1 MNENIA
7 AVLFA
12 FSAGFII
19 VVHTMIVYA
28 VGLRHGA
35 GIYNKVE
42 RFILKHAYVHE
53 DDAADLDDLDDLDDL
68 QDYYQD
74 DRYIGKYVIIGGYQK
89 DDQKEN

>member
-19 VVHTMIVYA
+19 VVHTMIIYA
-28 VGLRHGA
+28 IGLRHGA

-42 RFILKHAYVHE
+42 KFILKHAYINDPADP
-53 DDAADLDDLDDLDDL
+53 DDMDYLDDL
-68 QDYYQD
+68 QDYYD
-74 DRYIGKYVIIGGYQK
+74 DEDRYIGKYVIMGGFKKDGDQK
-89 DDQKEN
+89 D

>member
-1 MNENIA
+1 MNENIV

-19 VVHTMIVYA
+19 VVHTMIIYA

-53 DDAADLDDLDDLDDL
+53 DDAADLDDLDDL
-68 QDYYQD
+68 QDYYQE
-74 DRYIGKYVIIGGYQK
+74 DRYIGKYVIVGGCKK

>member
-53 DDAADLDDLDDLDDL
+53 DDAADLDDLDDL

>member
-1 MNENIA
+1 MNENVA

-42 RFILKHAYVHE
+42 RFILKHAYVQE
-53 DDAADLDDLDDLDDL
+53 DDAVDLDDLDDL

>member
-53 DDAADLDDLDDLDDL
+53 DDALDLDDLDDL
-68 QDYYQD
+68 QDYYQE
-74 DRYIGKYVIIGGYQK
+74 DRYIGKYVIVGGYKK

>member
-19 VVHTMIVYA
+19 VVHTMIIYA
-28 VGLRHGA
+28 IGIRHGA

-42 RFILKHAYVHE
+42 RFILKHAYVNDPE
-53 DDAADLDDLDDLDDL
+53 DLDYLDDL
-68 QDYYQD
+68 QDYYD
-74 DRYIGKYVIIGGYQK
+74 EDRYIGKYVIMGGYKKDGDQK
-89 DDQKEN
+89 D